1 LPFGVAPE
9 IWTSSMSLF
18 SVNTNVG
25 AMIALQNLAAINREL
40 SITQNRIST
49 GLKIASPKDNGAVW
63 AIAQGQRGESKAYD
77 AVIASL
83 QRGQSAVDVGLAAGE
98 TVSDLLMQM
107 KEKMLAASDPSL
119 TTASRN
125 ALDQDYRLLRDQ
137 IDRTVGSAGF
147 NGLNLVGPAG
157 VANGVKA
164 LADTKGVSSI
174 NVDAID
180 LSTTGSLLAGLPAD
194 LTALNATTDLPI
206 LTSAMDKVNAALGR
220 LGTGSKA
227 LDIHLTF
234 VRKLQDAID
243 TSVGRLVDADLAV
256 ESARLQSLQ
265 VKQQLAIQ
273 ALGIA
278 NRTPSLL
285 LQLFQR

>member
-1 LPFGVAPE
+1 
-9 IWTSSMSLF
+9 MSLW

-25 AMIALQNLAAINREL
+25 AMIALQSLAAINREL
-40 SITQNRIST
+40 AVTQNRIST
-49 GLKIASPKDNGAVW
+49 GLKIASPKDDGAIW
-63 AIAQGQRGESKAYD
+63 AIAQGQRSESKAYD

-83 QRGQSAVDVGLAAGE
+83 QRGQSGVNVALAAGE

-119 TTASRN
+119 TTASRK

-137 IDRTVGSAGF
+137 IDRTVGSADF
-147 NGLNLVGPAG
+147 NGLNLVGPAATAKG
-157 VANGVKA
+157 VRS
-164 LADTKGVSSI
+164 LADTSGTSSI

-180 LSTTGSLLAGLPAD
+180 LSTTGSILAGLPAD
-194 LTALNATTDLPI
+194 LTTLNNAVDLPFM
-206 LTSAMDKVNAALGR
+206 TSAIDKVNSAVGR
-220 LGTGSKA
+220 LGTGARA
-227 LDIHLTF
+227 LDTHLTF
-234 VRKLQDAID
+234 VRKMQDVLD
-243 TSVGRLVDADLAV
+243 TSVGRLVDADLGV

-265 VKQQLAIQ
+265 VKQQLTIQ
-273 ALGIA
+273 ALSIA

>member
-1 LPFGVAPE
+1 
-9 IWTSSMSLF
+9 MSLF

-25 AMIALQNLAAINREL
+25 ATIALQSLAAINREL
-40 SITQNRIST
+40 SVTQNRIST
-49 GLKIASPKDNGAVW
+49 GLKIASPKDNGAIW
-63 AIAQGQRGESKAYD
+63 AIAQGQRAESKAYD

-137 IDRTVGSAGF
+137 IDRTVGNAGF
-147 NGLNLVGPAG
+147 NGLNLVGPAA

-164 LADTKGVSSI
+164 LADSRGVSTI

-220 LGTGSKA
+220 LGTGAKA
-227 LDIHLTF
+227 LDTHLTF
-234 VRKLQDAID
+234 VRKVQDAID

>member
-1 LPFGVAPE
+1 
-9 IWTSSMSLF
+9 MSLW

-25 AMIALQNLAAINREL
+25 AMIALQSLAAINREL
-40 SITQNRIST
+40 AVTQNRIST
-49 GLKIASPKDNGAVW
+49 GLKIASPKDDGAIW
-63 AIAQGQRGESKAYD
+63 AIAQGQRSESKAYD

-83 QRGQSAVDVGLAAGE
+83 QRGQSGVDVALAAGE

-119 TTASRN
+119 TTASHK

-137 IDRTVGSAGF
+137 IDRTVGSADF
-147 NGLNLVGPAG
+147 NGLNLVGPAATAKG
-157 VANGVKA
+157 VRS
-164 LADTKGVSSI
+164 LADTSGTSSI

-180 LSTTGSLLAGLPAD
+180 LSTTGSILAGLPAD
-194 LTALNATTDLPI
+194 LTALNNGVDLPFM
-206 LTSAMDKVNAALGR
+206 TSAVDKVNSAVGR
-220 LGTGSKA
+220 LGTGGRA
-227 LDIHLTF
+227 LDTYLTC
-234 VRKLQDAID
+234 VRKMQDVLD
-243 TSVGRLVDADLAV
+243 TSVGRLVDADLGV

-273 ALGIA
+273 ALSIA